1 MTDDFADAK
10 IGKQSARS
18 VIRADKRL
26 ERAQREATA
35 GDANGALN
43 HLLKSVKDQGIALQR
58 AYRLDFR
65 GQF

>member
-1 MTDDFADAK
+1 
-10 IGKQSARS
+10 